1 MISDLDLERKMHSTT
16 ESIADQIIARNTIL
30 GCYFL
35 SARWVHPS
43 SRYSNFMSDRFN
55 SIAMGFRRSNNFT
68 FSPSDELLRS
78 MLLSTND
85 LMVPTIASTVLLCR
99 FIEKIHSINLQTEM
113 AKLSS
118 WTECPLQKL
127 TQSLLTELRQLE
139 SDLPS
144 HVHVNSK
151 SSSETPTHHPFSI
164 DTSKTRSNYC
174 KDSPE

>member
-1 MISDLDLERKMHSTT
+1 MQLTISMISDLDLERKMHSTT
-16 ESIADQIIARNTIL
+16 ESIADQIVARNTVL

-43 SRYSNFMSDRFN
+43 NRYSNFMSDKFK

-85 LMVPTIASTVLLCR
+85 QLAPTIASTVYLCK
-99 FIEKIHSINLQTEM
+99 FIEKIRCINLQTEM

-118 WTECPLQKL
+118 WTECSLQKL
-127 TQSLLTELRQLE
+127 THSLLTELGQLE
-139 SDLPS
+139 SGLPN
-144 HVHVNSK
+144 HAYAKSK
-151 SSSETPTHHPFSI
+151 CPSNNTTHLLLI
-164 DTSKTRSNYC
+164 SN
-174 KDSPE
+174 